1 MRSLSPNDEKLNM
14 LGPIPFD
21 NRILFV
27 CMDFPDFVEHIDTFS
42 GNVLDQ
48 CLDLFVCE
56 ILNAKV

>member
-1 MRSLSPNDEKLNM
+1 M
-14 LGPIPFD
+14 LGEIPRD
-21 NRILFV
+21 NRMLFV
-27 CMDFPDFVEHIDTFS
+27 CLDFPDFVEHIEAFS